1 MPSRVYDAPLPTGCP
16 NPGLNPENLV
26 DNGSPHAIITIKP
39 QSSVGA
45 LICKVRARG
54 AAAEARVY
62 AIIETGGR
70 QYRTEVGQTIQTEK
84 LPYEK
89 GETISLDTVLLVADK
104 ETKLIGAPVV
114 AGASVRATV
123 VDQFRGKKIRIL
135 KYKSGNRYRVRQ
147 GHRQFYTRL
156 RIDEIITGSEKSR
169 EDSEGDF

>member
-1 MPSRVYDAPLPTGCP
+1 M
-16 NPGLNPENLV
+16 
-26 DNGSPHAIITIKP
+26 
-39 QSSVGA
+39 
-45 LICKVRARG
+45 
-54 AAAEARVY
+54 Y